1 MAAVVAYSMFNW
13 LFILLR
19 MQVWFQFSALILFAK
34 KAFVKKRAE
43 ARSTCYAWLKF
54 LLPFSSFCEELARS
68 AISKT
73 MINMNSIF
81 LSAYPTT
88 SKDDK
93 LSGSQ
98 AKQISAID
106 SSNSGQIS
114 RIISSKVT

>member
-1 MAAVVAYSMFNW
+1 MLRKSNVFVKKGLSPK
-13 LFILLR
+13 LLKLLR
-19 MQVWFQFSALILFAK
+19 MVKVSLK
-34 KAFVKKRAE
+34 SFV
-43 ARSTCYAWLKF
+43 
-54 LLPFSSFCEELARS
+54 LPFSSFCEELARS

-73 MINMNSIF
+73 MINTNSIF

-98 AKQISAID
+98 DKQISAID

-114 RIISSKVT
+114 RIISSKVTLSDV

>member
-1 MAAVVAYSMFNW
+1 M
-13 LFILLR
+13 LR
-19 MQVWFQFSALILFAK
+19 K
-34 KAFVKKRAE
+34 PNAFVKKE
-43 ARSTCYAWLKF
+43 LKPETLKLKLFGVWLKQLKF

-98 AKQISAID
+98 DKQISAID

>member
-1 MAAVVAYSMFNW
+1 MLGKPNVFVKKGLSTKH
-13 LFILLR
+13 LKLLR
-19 MQVWFQFSALILFAK
+19 MVKVQF
-34 KAFVKKRAE
+34 
-43 ARSTCYAWLKF
+43 
-54 LLPFSSFCEELARS
+54 LPFSSFCEELASS

-88 SKDDK
+88 SKDDE

-98 AKQISAID
+98 DKQISAID